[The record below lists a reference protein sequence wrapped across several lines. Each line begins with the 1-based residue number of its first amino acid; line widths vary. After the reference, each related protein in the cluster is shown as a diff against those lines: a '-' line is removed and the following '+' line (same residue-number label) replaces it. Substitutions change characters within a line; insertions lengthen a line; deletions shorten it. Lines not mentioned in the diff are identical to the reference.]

1 MPVAEQIAIL
11 YCGTKGLMK
20 DIEVSQVHEFQDSF
34 LETLR
39 AMHQKDVLDVLATGV
54 INDDVTKIIAE
65 VAAATCMK
73 LKK

>member
-1 MPVAEQIAIL
+1 
-11 YCGTKGLMK
+11 MK